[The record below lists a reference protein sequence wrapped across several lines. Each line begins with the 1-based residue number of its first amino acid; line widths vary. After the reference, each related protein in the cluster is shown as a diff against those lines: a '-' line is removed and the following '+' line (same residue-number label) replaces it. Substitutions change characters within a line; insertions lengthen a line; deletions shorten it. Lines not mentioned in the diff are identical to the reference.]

1 MARKPVSPVSLLAL
15 LRRRPALLLLFA
27 LAFGG
32 WYANEV
38 LYERPAHAFQGLPL
52 AQQWQPATWTRVLR
66 NDAFMLGYSDLRG
79 NPLWVTYELH
89 AIPADAAHH
98 ARPKGFERDWRAL
111 NAVGPE
117 DYTDSGYDRGHMAPN
132 YAISRLYGRA
142 AQRQTFLM
150 TNITPQRPN
159 LNRKVWQRLEEV
171 EADVFAPRFK
181 DVWVITGPVFD
192 RNPQRLPRSLL
203 VEIPD
208 ACYKIFA
215 APGAGPGGEPLLL
228 AFIIPQDVKGDE
240 PLDRFVT
247 SVDEV
252 EARTGLD
259 FFPALNDAAE
269 RRAEAEVNP
278 PAWQLQQVARL
289 PARY

>member
-1 MARKPVSPVSLLAL
+1 MSRKAPSPLVLLSL
-15 LRRRPALLLLFA
+15 LRRRPALLLVALLLFA
-27 LAFGG
+27 A

-38 LYERPAHAFQGLPL
+38 LYQRPAHAYKGLPT
-52 AQQWQPATWTRVLR
+52 AQGWQSTTWTRVLR

-79 NPLWVTYELH
+79 NPLWVTYRLH
-89 AIPADAAHH
+89 AVPDGARHY
-98 ARPKGFERDWRAL
+98 ARPKSFGRDWRAL
-111 NAVGPE
+111 DAVGPD
-117 DYTDSGYDRGHMAPN
+117 DYTDSGYDRGHLAPN
-132 YAISRLYGRA
+132 YAISRLYGRN
-142 AQRQTFLM
+142 AQLQTFLM

-159 LNRKVWQRLEEV
+159 LNRKLWQRLEEV
-171 EADVFAPRFK
+171 EIDAFAPHFK
-181 DVWVITGPVFD
+181 ELWVITGPVFD
-192 RNPQRLPRSLL
+192 ADIERLRGSAL

-215 APGAGPGGEPLLL
+215 APGAGPGGAPLLL
-228 AFIIPQDVKGDE
+228 AFIMPQQVKGDE

-259 FFPALNDAAE
+259 FFPDLDDATE
-269 RRAEAEVNP
+269 QRVEAEVNP
-278 PAWQLQQVARL
+278 PAWQLKQVARL

>member
-1 MARKPVSPVSLLAL
+1 MLH
-15 LRRRPALLLLFA
+15 
-27 LAFGG
+27 
-32 WYANEV
+32 
-38 LYERPAHAFQGLPL
+38 ERPAHAFAGLPA
-52 AQQWQPATWTRVLR
+52 AQGPGPATWTRVFR

-79 NPLWVTYELH
+79 NPLWVTYHLH
-89 AIPADAAHH
+89 PIPADARHY
-98 ARPKGFERDWRAL
+98 ARPKGFERDWRAFDL
-111 NAVGPE
+111 IGAD

-159 LNRKVWQRLEEV
+159 LNRKLWQRLEEV
-171 EADVFAPRFK
+171 EIDVFAPRFK
-181 DVWVITGPVFD
+181 NLWVITGPVFD
-192 RNPQRLPRSLL
+192 AHVERLHSSAL

-215 APGAGPGGEPLLL
+215 APGAGPDGGPLLL
-228 AFIIPQDVKGDE
+228 AFIVPQEVKGNE
-240 PLDRFVT
+240 PLDQFVT
-247 SVDEV
+247 SVDAV

-259 FFPALNDAAE
+259 FFPDLDDAVE
-269 RRAEAEVNP
+269 RRVEAEVNP
-278 PAWQLQQVARL
+278 PAWQLEQVARL